1 MNDAAQ
7 HTCRFR
13 PQVQWSEWRTERG
26 LRERLRYSIPLCVEC
41 CREQSARRVRAP
53 DRLEREA
60 RAGAAPPARSE
71 RAAKIAEVLAR
82 QVADERSFKGIA
94 GALRMPASLLEDE
107 LEHLLRAGWI
117 ALAWKIDGAGKTL
130 DKIRICNREGLEEFA
145 NPGLSAQRRTA
156 LDAARESLRTLT
168 HPVAEDVAR
177 LLAQPEAGK
186 WDAQVV
192 RGLAAIARHAETGD
206 QLAERVFSTHYLGSS
221 KAFQRV
227 RTSVEKLLGQPVEK
241 LGIREGAATVFVG
254 GRGRLRS
261 SDHEIDL
268 VALYPFAG
276 FARETLMGKIALEP
290 PDGGLFLVENFTVFE
305 ACCRGEVPG
314 TENTMVVWTA
324 GYPGRGVRRLVEN
337 AARLGARIWIWADLD
352 LDGVRIARLVRAW
365 APGIVKALRM
375 SPSDLTAAP
384 RRAKLGDRAQKAIRA
399 ELNKH
404 PEAFLSDTL
413 RALLSS
419 DSWVEQE
426 CFLAPSGKQSLKEAF

>member
-13 PQVQWSEWRTERG
+13 AQRRWSEWRTERE

-41 CREQSARRVRAP
+41 GREQSARRVRAP

-60 RAGAAPPARSE
+60 RIGTAPPTGGE

-82 QVADERSFKGIA
+82 QAADERSFKWIA
-94 GALRMPASLLEDE
+94 GALRMPASMLEDE

-117 ALAWKIDGAGKTL
+117 ALAWKISGARKTL
-130 DKIRICNREGLEEFA
+130 DMIRICNREELEEFA
-145 NPGLSAQRRTA
+145 NPGLSTQRRAA

-186 WDAQVV
+186 WDAQVI

-227 RTSVEKLLGQPVEK
+227 RTSVERLLGQSVEK
-241 LGIREGAATVFVG
+241 LGIREGAAAVFVG
-254 GRGRLRS
+254 GRGCLRIN
-261 SDHEIDL
+261 DHQIDL

-290 PDGGLFLVENFTVFE
+290 PADGLLLVENFTVFE

-324 GYPGRGVRRLVEN
+324 GYPGRGVRSVVEH
-337 AARLGARIWIWADLD
+337 AARLGAQIRIWADLD
-352 LDGVRIARLVRAW
+352 LDGVRIGRLVWAW
-365 APGIVKALRM
+365 ATGVVEAFRM
-375 SPSDLTAAP
+375 SPSDLAAAP

-399 ELNKH
+399 ELNKQ

-413 RALLSS
+413 KALLAS

-426 CFLAPSGKQSLKEAF
+426 CFLAPSANQ